1 MEFKMAKVVLVI
13 LGVFLLKI
21 IVADS
26 YMDKNRRPSSVK
38 VRSVSVQPTK

>member
-1 MEFKMAKVVLVI
+1 MEFKMAKVVLII

-38 VRSVSVQPTK
+38 VRSVSLKPNR